1 MILRELEGR
10 EEFLSC
16 VALQEETWGSGFSE
30 RVPPAMLMIAHR
42 LGGVVAGAFD
52 QEGEMVGF
60 VFGLTGWEDGEPVH
74 WSDMLAIRKGL
85 RDGGIGTRLKL
96 FQRELCLERGVRLM
110 YWTYDPPESRNAWL
124 NFGKLGAVSHEYARD
139 LYGAS
144 DSPLHRGIGTDR
156 LIIRWELDSSRVV
169 ERLAGR
175 EPAPTLGEIG
185 AVPRAF
191 AVDEGAGWPI
201 PGELGKLT
209 GVGRLLVPVPAR
221 LREMSGE
228 AEIALGWRAAVRRAL
243 ETALA
248 AGWEVRELVRAEG
261 PVSYLL
267 LERP

>member
-10 EEFLSC
+10 DEFLSC

-30 RVPPAMLMIAHR
+30 RVPPVMLMIASR

-52 QEGEMVGF
+52 QHGEMAGF
-60 VFGLTGWEDGEPVH
+60 VFGLTGWEDGAPVH

-96 FQRELCLERGVRLM
+96 FQRKLCLERGIRLM
-110 YWTYDPPESRNAWL
+110 YWTYDPLESRNAWL
-124 NFGKLGAVSHEYARD
+124 NFGKLGAVSREYARD

-156 LIIRWELDSSRVV
+156 LIMRWELDSSRVV

-175 EPAPTLGEIG
+175 EPAPTIDEMG
-185 AVPRAF
+185 AVSRAF
-191 AVDEGAGWPI
+191 EVDEDAVLPI
-201 PGELGKLT
+201 PGEVGKAK

-221 LREMSGE
+221 LHEMSHD
-228 AEIALGWRAAVRRAL
+228 AELALGWRAAVRQAL
-243 ETALA
+243 EASLA
-248 AGWEVRELVRAEG
+248 AGWEVRELLRTEG
-261 PVSYLL
+261 AVSYLL